1 MLNNAQSIQ
10 GERTMPKAEVV
21 IIGSGIAAL
30 MAADEIC
37 DKKNVMVFTKGLIN
51 ECNSMIAQGG
61 VAAAVSKGDTWQQH
75 YEDTLEAGCYVNNKI
90 AVLELVKNGPKA
102 IELMIEKG
110 MKFDCDENG
119 NVQLG
124 NEGAH
129 GRRRILHAGGDA
141 TGKHLVE
148 TLLNRLKGRAK
159 IVENETAV
167 DFLIKD
173 EVCVGVAVI
182 DEKNKL
188 KKYYAHSTIL
198 ATGGIG
204 SLYQFSSNVHT
215 ATGDGIAMA
224 YRAGCELVDLEFV
237 QFHPTLLYLNGSC
250 HGLISEAVRGE
261 GAFLV
266 TGNGKR
272 VMKGLHPMEDLA
284 PRDIVSRAIFHEM
297 KNGEDVY
304 LNISMVENFS
314 KRFPTIYANLVKH
327 GLDLDHPFIPVVPGA
342 HFHMGGVKTNENG
355 ETSIKQ
361 LFAIGEVAC
370 TGVHGANR
378 LASNSLL
385 EGMVF
390 GEKVAHYISNSKAI
404 DDEIEVVYELP
415 SGKKLPTKEEIQEI
429 MMKRV
434 GIIRTEK
441 ELQEA
446 INWFHFHLSND
457 DKEIKNSN
465 VDILVRWN
473 MLTVGHLIAQS
484 ALSRKESVGSHFL
497 EKSESST
504 NQVIA

>member
-1 MLNNAQSIQ
+1 MLIFTQSFQ
-10 GERTMPKAEVV
+10 GENTMPKAEVV

-37 DKKNVMVFTKGLIN
+37 DKKNVIVFTKGTIN

-61 VAAAVSKGDTWQQH
+61 VAAAVSLGDTWQQH
-75 YEDTLEAGCYVNNKI
+75 YEDTIVAGCYVNNKN
-90 AVLELVKNGPKA
+90 AVIELVKNGPKA
-102 IELMIEKG
+102 IESMIEKG

-119 NVQLG
+119 MLQLG
-124 NEGAH
+124 KEGAH
-129 GRRRILHAGGDA
+129 GVRRILHAGGDA
-141 TGKHLVE
+141 TGKYLVE

-173 EVCVGVAVI
+173 ERCVGVAVL
-182 DEKNKL
+182 DERNNL
-188 KKYYAHSTIL
+188 KKYYAHNTIV

-224 YRAGCELVDLEFV
+224 YRAGCELADLEFV

-266 TGNGKR
+266 TGSGKR
-272 VMKGLHPMEDLA
+272 VMKDLHPMEDLA
-284 PRDIVSRAIFHEM
+284 PRDIVSRAIFNEM

-304 LNISMVENFS
+304 LDISPVKNFS
-314 KRFPTIYANLVKH
+314 KRFPTIYENLVRN
-327 GLDLDHPFIPVVPGA
+327 GLNVDHPLIPVVPGA

-355 ETSIKQ
+355 ETSINH

-390 GEKVAHYISNSKAI
+390 GEKVAHYILNR
-404 DDEIEVVYELP
+404 DDNDEEIEVMYELP
-415 SGKKLPTKEEIQEI
+415 IGRKLPSKEEIQEI
-429 MMKRV
+429 MMQNV

-441 ELQEA
+441 ELQDA
-446 INWFHFHLSND
+446 INWFDFHLSND
-457 DKEIKNSN
+457 EKSVNLT
-465 VDILVRWN
+465 VDVLVRLN
-473 MLTVGHLIAQS
+473 MLTVGRLIAQS
-484 ALSRKESVGSHFL
+484 ALDRKESVGSHFL
-497 EKSESST
+497 DIREPST

>member
-1 MLNNAQSIQ
+1 MLIITQSFQ
-10 GERTMPKAEVV
+10 GENTMPKAEVV

-37 DKKNVMVFTKGLIN
+37 DKKNVIVFTKGTIN

-61 VAAAVSKGDTWQQH
+61 VAAAVSQGDTWQQH
-75 YEDTLEAGCYVNNKI
+75 YEDTLVAGCYVNNKN
-90 AVLELVKNGPKA
+90 AVMELVKNGPKS
-102 IELMIEKG
+102 IEIMLEKG

-119 NVQLG
+119 MVQLG
-124 NEGAH
+124 KEGAH
-129 GRRRILHAGGDA
+129 GHRRILHAGGDA
-141 TGKHLVE
+141 TGKHLIE

-159 IVENETAV
+159 IIENEAAV
-167 DFLIKD
+167 DFLLKD
-173 EVCVGVAVI
+173 GRCVGVAVI
-182 DEKNKL
+182 DERNKL

-224 YRAGCELVDLEFV
+224 YRAGCELADLEFV

-266 TGNGKR
+266 TSSGKR
-272 VMKGLHPMEDLA
+272 VMQGLHPMEDLA
-284 PRDIVSRAIFHEM
+284 PRDIVSRAIFNEM

-304 LNISMVENFS
+304 LDISTVKNFS
-314 KRFPTIYANLVKH
+314 KRFPTIYENLIRN
-327 GLDLDHPFIPVVPGA
+327 GLDLDHPLIPIVPGA

-390 GEKVAHYISNSKAI
+390 GERVAQYLLNL
-404 DDEIEVVYELP
+404 DNNEEEIEVVYELP
-415 SGKKLPTKEEIQEI
+415 SSRKLPAKEEIQEI
-429 MMKRV
+429 MMKKV

-441 ELQEA
+441 ELQDA
-446 INWFHFHLSND
+446 INWFKFQLSND
-457 DKEIKNSN
+457 KTTEDLT
-465 VDILVRWN
+465 VDLLVRWN
-473 MLTVGHLIAQS
+473 MLTVGSLIAQA
-484 ALSRKESVGSHFL
+484 ALNRKESVGSHFL
-497 EKSESST
+497 DIRESAT